1 MEVRSPFQVTVSGP
15 GEVEFVIHI
24 PVSIPVN
31 PSSKQRSATGNQLL
45 FNESPITYALPR
57 FLQVK
62 KANSLVT
69 TATRRLF
76 AATGLLKVAER
87 GHPGTGKLQLLTTT
101 YAYWTMCE
109 LDEGPAETWVWPAKN
124 VSTLTNSTAR
134 TADPCMIRILFITIP
149 LRLSYLH
156 REQDERLNLT
166 AKTSLIEQ
174 ISRFSFHF
182 SHTLHLEYRIVP
194 KA

>member
-45 FNESPITYALPR
+45 FNESPIIYAAPKL
-57 FLQVK
+57 LQVK

-87 GHPGTGKLQLLTTT
+87 GQKKLQLTTT

-156 REQDERLNLT
+156 REQDERLDLT